1 MSLNSSHSPV
11 SDHRTS
17 PPVDDSDFRL
27 LVELVSDYAIFLLDP
42 DGRVRSWNAG
52 AQKLKGYQP
61 EEIIGRGF
69 EVFYPQEMID
79 IGLPARELSEARRL
93 GRFEDEGWRIRSDG
107 SRFWASVVITALF
120 DDDGRHRGFAKV
132 THDLTERRR
141 HEALLRRSEENF
153 RLIVEGVRDYAI
165 FMLDPGGHVAS
176 WNLGAQINKG
186 YTAEEIIGQHFS
198 VFYPQDKI
206 DEGWPAHE
214 LECALRDGSFE
225 DEGWRI
231 RKDGSRFW
239 ASVVITSLYD
249 EHGRH
254 HGFAKVTR
262 DLTDRRRIDTLESQ
276 ERHIYQF
283 LALLGHELR
292 NPLAPIANAVSI
304 MRLQEPVSESM
315 RHTRDILARQ
325 VAHLGR
331 LVDDLLDVGRIVTG
345 KVYLERQPVE
355 LQQIVA
361 ESVEALSSTMQ
372 ARGHQLVVNVPR
384 EPLMVVGDQV
394 RLVQVLNN
402 LLHNAAKFTPDGG
415 RVSVTLASRG
425 DRAELSVADNGP
437 GILSEDLSYV
447 FKLFA
452 QSEQRDG
459 RQHGG
464 LGMGLSMVHQ
474 MVQRHGGEVSAFSTG
489 EPGKGVE
496 FVVQLPLIQ
505 PEG

>member
-1 MSLNSSHSPV
+1 MSLNSSLSPV

-52 AQKLKGYQP
+52 AQKLKGYQS
-61 EEIIGRGF
+61 EEIIGRSF

-79 IGLPARELSEARRL
+79 IGFPARELSEAMRL
-93 GRFEDEGWRIRSDG
+93 GRFEDEGWRIRNDG

-141 HEALLRRSEENF
+141 QEALLRRSEERF
-153 RLIVEGVRDYAI
+153 RLMVEGVRDYAI

-186 YTAEEIIGQHFS
+186 YTTEEILGQHFS

-225 DEGWRI
+225 DEGWRL
-231 RKDGSRFW
+231 RKDGTRFW

-254 HGFAKVTR
+254 YGFAKVTR

-276 ERHIYQF
+276 ERHLYQF

-292 NPLAPIANAVSI
+292 NPLAPISNAVSI
-304 MRLQEPVSESM
+304 MRLEEPVSDQM
-315 RHTRDILARQ
+315 RRTRDILERQ
-325 VAHLGR
+325 VAHLTR
-331 LVDDLLDVGRIVTG
+331 LVDDLLDVGRIVSG

-355 LQQIVA
+355 LQQVVA
-361 ESVEALSSTMQ
+361 ESVEALSSGMQ
-372 ARGHQLVVNVPR
+372 AHRHELVVDLP
-384 EPLMVVGDQV
+384 PQPMVVTGDHV

-415 RVSVTLASRG
+415 RVRVTLSRRG
-425 DRAELSVADNGP
+425 GHAELSVADNGP
-437 GILSEDLSYV
+437 GIAPGELAHV

-452 QSEQRDG
+452 QSEKTTAG
-459 RQHGG
+459 HHGG
-464 LGMGLSMVHQ
+464 LGIGLSMVHQ

-489 EPGKGVE
+489 ESGKGVE
-496 FVVQLPLIQ
+496 FVVRLPLADV
-505 PEG
+505 